1 MRWPIALLT
10 VAALAAADPYKP
22 TLDEIRLIE
31 TRSAQLG
38 SLLKKLER
46 DALYADVAVYK
57 KAADWIRRFPE
68 EFYSKEYLTNTLS
81 GLDRGLERATALA
94 SGRAEWPKQTGRLSR
109 AFISRVDGSV
119 QPYGLVIPASYTGR
133 DPVRLDV
140 VLHGRSATMNE
151 VSFLAAHDSARAVP
165 PAQQHIQLDIFG
177 RTNVSYRW
185 SGETDVFEA
194 IESVRARYNI
204 DPKRIVL
211 RGFSMGGAGAWHL
224 GLHYPDRWAAVEAG
238 AGYTETKR
246 YARKPNLPP
255 YQDAAVHI
263 YDAVD
268 YALNAFNLPM
278 VGYGGEIDAQLQASV
293 NIREQIEREG
303 LRLADLRM
311 LFLVGPK
318 MGHKWHPDSQKES
331 DAFID
336 VAVAKG
342 LEAPA
347 RLRFVTYTTKYNR
360 CFWVTVEGLEKHYA
374 RAEVDARREEKAAAV
389 RTQNISR
396 IRIEVQ
402 SPVELDGRQF
412 PRGGVFTKE
421 GGRWSSIASSVV
433 SKVQGLQGPID
444 DAFTDSFLCVRP
456 TGPSSPATAFALK
469 SLDRFTAEFAKWLR
483 GDPRVKDDR
492 SVTPE
497 DIANHNL
504 ILFGDPWSNTLIAK
518 VIGRLP
524 IKWTRQEITMAGRTF
539 DTASHVPALIYPN
552 PLNPKKYVVINSGHT
567 WDEEAFKGTNA
578 LLFPRLG
585 DYGVLS
591 ISTTDTAFSGY
602 FDEQWK

>member
-1 MRWPIALLT
+1 MRWLISPIT
-10 VAALAAADPYKP
+10 VAALVGADPYKP
-22 TLDEIRLIE
+22 TPAEMRLIDA
-31 TRSAQLG
+31 RAAQLG

-46 DALYADVAVYK
+46 DPLYADVAVYK

-68 EFYSKEYLTNTLS
+68 EFYSKEYLTNTIS
-81 GLDRGLERATALA
+81 GLERGIARATDLA
-94 SGRAEWPKQTGRLSR
+94 AGKAAWPKQTGRLSR
-109 AFISRVDGSV
+109 AYVSRVDGSI
-119 QPYGLVIPASYTGR
+119 QPYGLVIPDSYSGKH
-133 DPVRLDV
+133 PVRLDV
-140 VLHGRSATMNE
+140 VLHGRAATMNE
-151 VSFLAAHDSARAVP
+151 VSFLAGHDATRPILPS
-165 PAQQHIQLDIFG
+165 QQHIQLDIYG

-185 SGETDVFEA
+185 SGETDVWEA

-224 GLHYPDRWAAVEAG
+224 GLHYPDHWAAVEAG

-246 YARKPNLPP
+246 YAKKPDLPP

-278 VGYGGEIDAQLQASV
+278 VGYGGELDAQLQASV
-293 NIREQIEREG
+293 NIREQLEREG
-303 LRLADLRM
+303 LRLPDLRM

-336 VAVAKG
+336 AALAKG
-342 LEAPA
+342 LEAPG
-347 RLRFVTYTTKYNR
+347 RLRFVTYTTKYNH
-360 CFWVTVEGLEKHYA
+360 CFWITVEGLEKHYA
-374 RAEVDARREEKAAAV
+374 RAEVDSRRENKITTV
-389 RTQNISR
+389 RTQNVASIS
-396 IRIEVQ
+396 IGAKGPI
-402 SPVELDGRQF
+402 ELDGAPF
-412 PRGGVFTKE
+412 PRGGIFRKE
-421 GGRWSSIASSVV
+421 GGRWQSGAIPGLR
-433 SKVQGLQGPID
+433 KVQGLQGPID

-456 TGPSSPATAFALK
+456 AGKVFPE
-469 SLDRFTAEFAKWLR
+469 LDRFTAEFAKWLR

-492 SVTPE
+492 SVTAE
-497 DIANHNL
+497 DIAGHHL
-504 ILFGDPWSNTLIAK
+504 VLFGDPWSNAMIAK
-518 VIGRLP
+518 VIGKLP
-524 IKWTRQEITMAGRTF
+524 IKWTRQEITIAGRTF
-539 DTASHVPALIYPN
+539 DAASHVPALIYPN

-585 DYGVLS
+585 DYGV
-591 ISTTDTAFSGY
+591 ISTDSGAIVHSGY
-602 FDEQWK
+602 FNESWR